1 MSRYTL
7 GIDTSNYATSLAVF
21 DTAGEVVCAKKR
33 FLPVKEGQLGLRQ
46 SDALFHH
53 TTALPEMLEELS
65 REFDLTQIA
74 AVGVSQKPRPVEGSY
89 MPCFLAGVSAA
100 TAFARARGIPLV
112 HTTHQQGHAAAALFA
127 AKGEELFRQKV
138 LLFHISGGTTDLLL
152 CDEVRQ
158 ITTLGTSSDLYAG
171 QAVDRVGVK
180 LGFPFPAG
188 AEVSRLAALC
198 EESIRPKSSVKGM
211 TCSLSGL
218 ENQCNALLQA
228 GKSPEYVCKYCLLC
242 VADTVVRMT
251 KAAQKEYP
259 GLPVVCAGGVMSSD
273 IIRVWVP
280 AAGVFRAGPVFQ
292 RQRHRCVHPCRT
304 GGRIMAEVISV
315 SALNQ
320 YVKTLLDANDLLFD
334 LALRGEIAN
343 FVQNARSGHCY
354 FSLRDET
361 SSVKAVMFRSD
372 ARRLGFRPE
381 EGMKVIVRCR
391 ATLYE
396 RDGAFQVY
404 VNDMFPDGIGSA
416 QLAFEQLKAKL
427 DREGLFAAERK
438 KPLPRFPKCIGL
450 VTSKTGAALQDIR
463 NVIGRRWPAV
473 RLLLCPVSV
482 QGFEAADEIA
492 AAIDRLDKSGQV
504 DEIIVARGGGSRED
518 LWVFNAERIARAA
531 SRCKT
536 PLISAIGHEIDFTIL
551 DFVADQRAPT
561 PSAAAELAVPD
572 RAEFSRKLCNLEEN
586 IHISIQNRLSL
597 CYNRLD
603 ETVQPLS
610 RQNMQA
616 QLAGRQQQLEAVSG
630 QLQTAAQK
638 KQQDAGLRLRHAA
651 ALAATL
657 NSYGVLAR
665 GYALVQDEKGRICA
679 PDALR
684 EGQKMTLCGAVNR
697 IHCTVD
703 AVEGPNES
711 TQEL

>member
-1 MSRYTL
+1 
-7 GIDTSNYATSLAVF
+7 
-21 DTAGEVVCAKKR
+21 
-33 FLPVKEGQLGLRQ
+33 
-46 SDALFHH
+46 
-53 TTALPEMLEELS
+53 
-65 REFDLTQIA
+65 
-74 AVGVSQKPRPVEGSY
+74 
-89 MPCFLAGVSAA
+89 
-100 TAFARARGIPLV
+100 
-112 HTTHQQGHAAAALFA
+112 
-127 AKGEELFRQKV
+127 
-138 LLFHISGGTTDLLL
+138 
-152 CDEVRQ
+152 
-158 ITTLGTSSDLYAG
+158 
-171 QAVDRVGVK
+171 
-180 LGFPFPAG
+180 
-188 AEVSRLAALC
+188 
-198 EESIRPKSSVKGM
+198 
-211 TCSLSGL
+211 
-218 ENQCNALLQA
+218 
-228 GKSPEYVCKYCLLC
+228 
-242 VADTVVRMT
+242 
-251 KAAQKEYP
+251 
-259 GLPVVCAGGVMSSD
+259 
-273 IIRVWVP
+273 
-280 AAGVFRAGPVFQ
+280 
-292 RQRHRCVHPCRT
+292 
-304 GGRIMAEVISV
+304 MAEVISV

-381 EGMKVIVRCR
+381 EGMKIIVRCR

-630 QLQTAAQK
+630 QLQTVAQK

-657 NSYGVLAR
+657 NPYGVLAR